1 MQGMLILEYNLYVL
15 EWERVPKKI
24 LITEMCKLI
33 FLWYKLPSF
42 SLVDSKA
49 TP

>member
-24 LITEMCKLI
+24 LITENNVQI
-33 FLWYKLPSF
+33 DFP
-42 SLVDSKA
+42 LV
-49 TP
+49 